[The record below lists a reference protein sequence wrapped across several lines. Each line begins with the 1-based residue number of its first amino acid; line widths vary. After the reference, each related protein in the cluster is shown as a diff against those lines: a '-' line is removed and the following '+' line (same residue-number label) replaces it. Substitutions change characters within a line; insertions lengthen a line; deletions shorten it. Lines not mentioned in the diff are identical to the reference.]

1 MRNLNSAGEI
11 ARNAEE
17 LVRIIEIENGLLDAR
32 EPERLGETQGR
43 KEDLIRTYAE
53 GIAVLKSGK
62 LQITGAERRVLLDTG
77 QKLESAMATHAR
89 RVARMKSI
97 TEGLIQT
104 VATHVEKREV
114 PASGY
119 GAHGRT
125 QAASLARNAYRKPTA
140 LSVNRMI

>member
-1 MRNLNSAGEI
+1 MTSARELATKAEQLIQVIELENSHLDARQADRLNETQGQK
-11 ARNAEE
+11 EE
-17 LVRIIEIENGLLDAR
+17 LV
-32 EPERLGETQGR
+32 
-43 KEDLIRTYAE
+43 RTYAE

-62 LQITGAERRVLLDTG
+62 VQITGNDRRVLLDTG
-77 QKLESAMATHAR
+77 RKLETAMAEHAR

-104 VATHVEKREV
+104 VANHVEEREV
-114 PASGY
+114 PSAGY